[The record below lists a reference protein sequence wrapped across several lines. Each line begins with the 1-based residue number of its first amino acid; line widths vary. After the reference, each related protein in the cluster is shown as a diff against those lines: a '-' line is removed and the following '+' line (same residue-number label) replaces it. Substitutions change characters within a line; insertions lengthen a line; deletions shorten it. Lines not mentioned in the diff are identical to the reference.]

1 LLVLANVDARPEAIM
16 VGPREGPRQAAQGHG
31 GASARVARARPGW
44 RALAILSCLAGAA
57 CVPPTEPV
65 DTTTPTPWEIRPASS
80 VDGGTT
86 YWPAEQWRTA
96 LPSQVG
102 MDSASMAT
110 LSHEVREL
118 KWPTMH
124 SLLVVHR
131 GYLVFNEYLG
141 GMTPDTIQ
149 PLQAAT
155 TMVTGLIVG
164 VAVREGKLRVTDGVG
179 PLFPEYGDIAA
190 AGTKSAMTVDYLMTM
205 RTGLDFREEP
215 YQGSLLQALNQSKVD
230 WLRLILSQALNGGNG
245 DRWRYNSGSA
255 ILLGG
260 MIHSVTGEAADVY
273 AGRTLFAPLGITKS
287 SWFIGQPNGLP
298 QMGGGLS
305 LTAPEMARIGYLM
318 LRNGRWNGA
327 PIVTEAWVASM
338 RERKSRNVGQ
348 WSAYSLDYGRMMWVL
363 PPISGTGD
371 VDVLAA
377 SGGGGQWIFVVPAKD
392 LVVVATGDASS
403 IEDFAKP
410 IQLLYN
416 VVVPATQ

>member
-1 LLVLANVDARPEAIM
+1 VSLACVL
-16 VGPREGPRQAAQGHG
+16 
-31 GASARVARARPGW
+31 
-44 RALAILSCLAGAA
+44 GAA

-65 DTTTPTPWEIRPASS
+65 DITAPTPWEIQPAAS
-80 VDGGTT
+80 VDDGTA
-86 YWPAEQWRTA
+86 YWPAAQWRTA

-110 LSHEVREL
+110 LSSDVRS
-118 KWPTMH
+118 KRWPTMR

-131 GYLVFNEYLG
+131 GYLVFNEYEG
-141 GMTPDTIQ
+141 GVAPDTLQ
-149 PLQAAT
+149 PMQAAT

-164 VAVREGKLRVTDGVG
+164 VAVREGKLRVGDGVG
-179 PLFPEYGDIAA
+179 PLFPEYADLVAS
-190 AGTKSAMTVDYLMTM
+190 GTKSAMTVEHLLTM
-205 RTGLDFREEP
+205 RTGIAFGEEP
-215 YQGSLLQALNQSKVD
+215 YQGSLLQALNQSKAD

-273 AGRTLFAPLGITKS
+273 AKRTLFAPLGITKS

-305 LTAPEMARIGYLM
+305 LTSPDMARIGYLM
-318 LRNGRWNGA
+318 LRNGRWNGTS
-327 PIVTEAWVASM
+327 IVSDAWVASM
-338 RERKSRNVGQ
+338 RERKSRDVGQ
-348 WSAYSLDYGRMMWVL
+348 WSAYTLDYGRMIWVL
-363 PPISGTGD
+363 PPISGTGTGTGTGD

-377 SGGGGQWIFVVPAKD
+377 SGGGGQWIFVVPGKD
-392 LVVVATGDASS
+392 LVVVATGDANTT
-403 IEDFAKP
+403 EDFAKP

-416 VVVPATQ
+416 VIVPAVK